1 MIVQGVTL
9 QGTTVV
15 DQSYITSGLVYYVD
29 IGKTASYSGSGT
41 TANNISG
48 SAIGAS
54 TIANGPTFTS
64 AGASSYFTLDRK
76 STRLNSS
83 H

>member
-29 IGKTASYSGSGT
+29 IGKTTSYSGSGT

-48 SAIGAS
+48 
-54 TIANGPTFTS
+54 
-64 AGASSYFTLDRK
+64 
-76 STRLNSS
+76 
-83 H
+83 